1 MYHGICPFLLS
12 TGDGFGSCRL
22 SNPSPVDWPVE
33 AFHAV
38 CSLTSLISVPF
49 GLYEASFFGT
59 MEYSQLTVWIFMNS
73 HTGFDIMITMAICW
87 YLKTSVF
94 IAYSVVFP
102 YYAVFVH
109 TYDVGQISSKWHK
122 D

>member
-1 MYHGICPFLLS
+1 MGFVLSFIKVRYQPIGLQVYLIMPVKTFGVVRFMYHGI
-12 TGDGFGSCRL
+12 
-22 SNPSPVDWPVE
+22 WPVE
-33 AFHAV
+33 AVHAV

-49 GLYEASFFGT
+49 GLYEASFFGA

-109 TYDVGQISSKWHK
+109 T
-122 D
+122 